1 MSGHSLLF
9 EVIPKLAT
17 DEIPR
22 LQGRDGLERF
32 YLLVADRFGVK
43 PGRRLHRENRKDLEQ
58 VILDYVADGAG
69 LLIERAPALD
79 SKVLRHRDLD
89 TLDMVAIPQGFEHCI
104 AETKIHHVMHRTLAE
119 EMVQTE
125 DSAFFKSS
133 EQDAVEFPGG
143 SPIAA
148 EGFFDNDACPV
159 AAARFFKLL
168 DHPPEVGGRNSPINN
183 PMLSG

>member
-1 MSGHSLLF
+1 MLGYSLLF
-9 EVIPKLAT
+9 EVIPKLAA
-17 DEIPR
+17 DEVLR
-22 LQGRDGLERF
+22 LQGRYGLERF
-32 YLLVADRFGVK
+32 DLLVADRFGIK

-89 TLDMVAIPQGFEHCI
+89 TLDMVAIPQGFEHGI
-104 AETKIHHVMHRTLAE
+104 AKTEVHHVMHRTLAE

-125 DSAFFKSS
+125 DSPFFKNT

-148 EGFFDNDACPV
+148 ERFFDNAARPV
-159 AAARFFKLL
+159 AAADFASCSATTPK
-168 DHPPEVGGRNSPINN
+168 
-183 PMLSG
+183 